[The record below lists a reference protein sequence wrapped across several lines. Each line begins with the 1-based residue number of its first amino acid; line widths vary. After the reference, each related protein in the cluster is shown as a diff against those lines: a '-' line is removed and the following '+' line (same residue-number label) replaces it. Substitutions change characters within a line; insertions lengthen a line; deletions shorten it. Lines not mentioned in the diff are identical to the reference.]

1 MKRFKLS
8 TQLVLLIILIVIT
21 ASTLF
26 IALTFSKMD
35 AIAETTTLNNL
46 TSVVSTNKEYWDNKE
61 NTDDFKLDDNSVMKI
76 AYFRVFF
83 EPRDN
88 GGNYSPTALRTSN
101 KKPDA
106 DFAPGREYYNISSNI
121 SAILGDNFNLDDI
134 VKSTSMIPGAS
145 GTATMTYHAR
155 KIYISY
161 ATSSTNDLLFV
172 TLTNSTYANN
182 IKTKWTLDI
191 AYIFFSIIILSFIII
206 YVWSKYYTN
215 RLYKLN
221 AHINSLD
228 KNNYEGEYVDS
239 GKDELANLTNSV
251 EQMRIV
257 LKESE
262 NVKREMLQNVSH
274 DFKTPISVIRGYAEA
289 IRDGVEDP
297 KSADLIIAQSE
308 ILQAKVYKLL
318 QYNRLEYL
326 SKDKEFEEIHMKYII
341 ENVIHNYRN
350 IEGIIL
356 EDELDD
362 SIFYGYEENYYTVVD
377 NIMENAKRYAKSLIK
392 ITLKDGVLKIY
403 NDGDHIDEKFVNGI
417 FRAYEKGSKGQFGL
431 GMSIVQKTLD
441 FFNYEISVEN
451 KEVGCEFTINKK
463 PNRNVEQL

>member
-8 TQLVLLIILIVIT
+8 TQLVLLIILIVIM
-21 ASTLF
+21 ASALF
-26 IALTFSKMD
+26 LTLTFSRMD

-46 TSVVSTNKEYWDNKE
+46 TAVVSTNKEYWDSTENK
-61 NTDDFKLDDNSVMKI
+61 DDFKLDDNSVMRV

-88 GGNYSPTALRTSN
+88 SGSFEPTAYTTD
-101 KKPDA
+101 KAKPSG
-106 DFAPGREYYNISSNI
+106 DFMQKREYSNISSNI
-121 SAILGDNFNLDDI
+121 EVILGEGYNLDDI
-134 VKSTSMIPGAS
+134 VKSTSMIPGAT
-145 GTATMTYHAR
+145 GTSTMAYHAR

-161 ATSSTNDLLFV
+161 AVSDTNDVLFV

-191 AYIFFSIIILSFIII
+191 AYIFFSILIVSFIII

-221 AHINSLD
+221 VHINNLD
-228 KNNYEGEYVDS
+228 KNNYEGEYTDD

-251 EQMRIV
+251 EQMRIL

-289 IRDGVEDP
+289 IRDGIEDP

-326 SKDKEFEEIHMKYII
+326 SKDKEFEEIHMKSII
-341 ENVIHNYRN
+341 ENIVHNYRS
-350 IEGIIL
+350 IEGISL
-356 EDELDD
+356 EVDLDD
-362 SIFYGYEENYYTVVD
+362 TIFYGYEENYYTVVD

-392 ITLKDGVLKIY
+392 ITLKDGVLTIY

-431 GMSIVQKTLD
+431 GMSIVQKTLE
-441 FFNYEISVEN
+441 FFDYEISVEN
-451 KEVGCEFTINKK
+451 KEVGCEFKINKK